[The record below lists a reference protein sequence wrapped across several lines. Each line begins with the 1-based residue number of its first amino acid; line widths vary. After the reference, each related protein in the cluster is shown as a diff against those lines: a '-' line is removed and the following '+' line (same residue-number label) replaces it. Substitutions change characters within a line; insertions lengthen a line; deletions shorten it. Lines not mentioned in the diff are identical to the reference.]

1 MVCHESCWC
10 EGGRERKGVRMS
22 TVYIKDLSLL
32 PGFEKM
38 SQSDPAVLT
47 GNLVLVLF
55 SLILHSWLP
64 HPGKYRNLVLC
75 SVQSAWLDIECKQL
89 QLPMRLQIWNA
100 SAVAPHWRLKH
111 RLSGRFRQLMII
123 STGSWFLSTLI
134 TLQTTDQNGAR
145 PPTCHTTVHK

>member
-1 MVCHESCWC
+1 
-10 EGGRERKGVRMS
+10 MS

-89 QLPMRLQIWNA
+89 QLPMRLQI
-100 SAVAPHWRLKH
+100 
-111 RLSGRFRQLMII
+111 
-123 STGSWFLSTLI
+123 
-134 TLQTTDQNGAR
+134 
-145 PPTCHTTVHK
+145 